1 MKKKVRNNKVILAS
15 ILALGCLTAASV
27 GFSSW
32 VIGAQNISTKSNV
45 DVTVDDVVDNRL
57 FNVTASSNSTIKLGP
72 STKGTYISYSGSASE
87 EVLDFS
93 FSLTFIANTANTA
106 NDGEAFAFTSL
117 GDQSFDIKFSFTNTL
132 NINDAENEYIKF
144 PSEPSETTIG
154 TISKS
159 GFIASGTTAPQS
171 SNVITYTGK
180 LAWGSY
186 FGGKNPSELDDS
198 TVSKDPTKVD
208 SYIAGL
214 KHLKDCLNNQS
225 NKNFVITVNIVKK

>member
-32 VIGAQNISTKSNV
+32 VIAAQNTDATSNV
-45 DVTVDDVVDNRL
+45 KVTVADVEDHR
-57 FNVTASSNSTIKLGP
+57 FNVTASSDSTIKLGP
-72 STKGTYISYSGSASE
+72 STKGTYISYSGSESE
-87 EVLDFS
+87 EALDFT
-93 FSLTFIANTANTA
+93 FSLTFTAA
-106 NDGEAFAFTSL
+106 NDEAFNFTSL
-117 GDQSFDIKFSFTNTL
+117 GDQSFSIKFSFTDTL
-132 NINDAENEYIKF
+132 NINDAKNEYIKF

-186 FGGKNPSELDDS
+186 FGGQNPSLLR
-198 TVSKDPTKVD
+198 DPKEVD
-208 SYIAGL
+208 SYITGL
-214 KHLKDCLNNQS
+214 NHLKNSLKDKS
-225 NKNFVITVNIVKK
+225 FVITVNIVKAV

>member
-32 VIGAQNISTKSNV
+32 VIAAQNTIATPNV
-45 DVTVDDVVDNRL
+45 NVTVDDVIDHRYNFDVD
-57 FNVTASSNSTIKLGP
+57 ASSSGSTIKLGP
-72 STKGTYISYSGSASE
+72 STKGLYISYSGSESE
-87 EVLDFS
+87 ESLDFT
-93 FSLTFIANTANTA
+93 FSLTFTAKGSRA
-106 NDGEAFAFTSL
+106 AFDFSSL
-117 GDQSFDIKFSFTNTL
+117 GDQSADINFSFTNIL
-132 NINDAENEYIKF
+132 NINSDGKEYIKF
-144 PSEPSETTIG
+144 PSKTIG

-159 GFIASGTTAPQS
+159 GFKASSDVTTATQS
-171 SNVITYTGK
+171 GNVITYKGK

-198 TVSKDPTKVD
+198 TVSKDSTKVN

-225 NKNFVITVNIVKK
+225 NKNFVITVYIVKAV

>member
-32 VIGAQNISTKSNV
+32 VIAAQNTDATSNV
-45 DVTVDDVVDNRL
+45 NVNVADVKDHR
-57 FNVTASSNSTIKLGP
+57 FKVTASSDSIIKLGP
-72 STKGTYISYSGSASE
+72 STGGKYISYSGGVPE
-87 EVLDFS
+87 EALDFN
-93 FSLTFIANTANTA
+93 FKLTFNTA
-106 NDGEAFAFTSL
+106 NDEEFNFTSL

-132 NINDAENEYIKF
+132 NINDAKNTYIKF
-144 PSEPSETTIG
+144 PSEKTTIG

-159 GFIASGTTAPQS
+159 GFSPSSGVTATQ
-171 SNVITYTGK
+171 NNNEITYNGA

-186 FGGKNPSELDDS
+186 FGGQNPSLLNN
-198 TVSKDPTKVD
+198 SKDVD
-208 SYIAGL
+208 SYTEGL

-225 NKNFVITVNIVKK
+225 NKNFVITVYIEK

>member
-1 MKKKVRNNKVILAS
+1 MRKKVRNNKTILAS

-32 VIGAQNISTKSNV
+32 VIAAQNTDAASNV
-45 DVTVDDVVDNRL
+45 KVTVADVEDHR
-57 FNVTASSNSTIKLGP
+57 FKVTASSDSTIKLGP
-72 STKGTYISYSGSASE
+72 STKGTYISYSGSESE
-87 EVLDFS
+87 EVLDFN
-93 FSLTFIANTANTA
+93 FKLTFTTTNGGSEEF
-106 NDGEAFAFTSL
+106 DFTSL
-117 GDQSFDIKFSFTNTL
+117 GNQSFNIKFSFTDTL

-159 GFIASGTTAPQS
+159 GFIASGTTVPQS

-186 FGGKNPSELDDS
+186 FGGQNPSLLSDS
-198 TVSKDPTKVD
+198 TKVD
-208 SYIAGL
+208 SYIQGL
-214 KHLKDCLNNQS
+214 DHLKTRTSLKDKS
-225 NKNFVITVNIVKK
+225 FVITVNIVKAV